1 MGYRLPIELEM
12 LHKAYQNATTR
23 EDRQIK
29 LKIREIIACYDECGV
44 DEREFADEIILKF
57 CQVIRLLKQRP
68 EADQLVQPSG
78 RGRDLQQFLSFR
90 EDDTAY
96 HRADQLLDAFYQYA
110 ISKKSAATTQDYVAR
125 IKTFAGSQQ
134 YLGAMLASGA
144 LGVKEIQTDPV
155 LFTFRHIELI
165 LAKFQTKDSNGYSVK
180 QRLNIR
186 SALRLL
192 NEFKCAQ
199 TAQKRF

>member
-1 MGYRLPIELEM
+1 MWYRLPKELET

-29 LKIREIIACYDECGV
+29 LKIREIIACYDECSV
-44 DEREFADEIILKF
+44 DEREFADEIIIKF
-57 CQVIRLLKQRP
+57 CQLIRLLKQQP
-68 EADQLVQPSG
+68 EAEQLVQYAE
-78 RGRDLQQFLSFR
+78 RGSDLQKFLSFR

-110 ISKKSAATTQDYVAR
+110 LSKKSAATTRDYVAR
-125 IKTFAGSQQ
+125 IKTFAGSEQ
-134 YLGAMLASGA
+134 YLGAMLESGA
-144 LGVKEIQTDPV
+144 LGVKAIQIDPV

-165 LAKFQTKDSNGYSVK
+165 LAKFQTKDSNGRSVK

-199 TAQKRF
+199 AARKQF